1 MLSLRASL
9 PWVHKANMSTIISID
24 LGDALF
30 SRGRGAAAGETVMG
44 VRCVHGRAPPRALRE
59 ARSVIVTDPEIL
71 GGDPVFR
78 GTRVPV
84 HLIAA
89 MLDQGSTVADI
100 LKAYPRVTAEM
111 IHLAAVYAGGY
122 PSRNGRRTQ
131 PWRDRPPLSR
141 TRKRLA

>member
-1 MLSLRASL
+1 MRSLRASL

-24 LGDALF
+24 LGDDLF
-30 SRGRGAAAGETVMG
+30 PGQRGWSWRNRYGCSMCSR
-44 VRCVHGRAPPRALRE
+44 RAPPRALQE
-59 ARSVIVTDPEIL
+59 ARAVIVTDPEIL

-100 LKAYPRVTAEM
+100 LKEYPRVTAEM
-111 IHLAAVYAGGY
+111 IHLAALY
-122 PSRNGRRTQ
+122 
-131 PWRDRPPLSR
+131 
-141 TRKRLA
+141 